1 MMSVDSIYTHKAWE
15 EHELADMV
23 ADGMPWPM
31 LSDMGGRVGQAY
43 GMYDDDAGVEV
54 RGYYLID
61 PEGIVQASSAIASSI
76 GHDVDEIMRQIEAI
90 QYSIETGEATPEG
103 WRPGMPTLQPG
114 VDLVGKVNTVWQ
126 PRQKNENE

>member
-1 MMSVDSIYTHKAWE
+1 MMSVDSVYTHKAWE
-15 EHELADMV
+15 EHELADMIES
-23 ADGMPWPM
+23 GMPWPM

-43 GMYDDDAGVEV
+43 GMYDDEAGVEV

-126 PRQKNENE
+126 PRKKDDKS